1 LHVGGCPQPIA
12 GEARAVLSTITIEVD
27 YGGVTTVTYRNR
39 PAILALACLGA
50 LLITGC
56 ASNPQASHPS
66 PQTSGST
73 PLRGNPSPT
82 ATQSAGP
89 PQRPTAAEGLT
100 LAAAEV
106 FVRHYV
112 ELLNYSYTT
121 GDPEPLLA
129 ASDPG
134 CVGCKG
140 IGDYVRKVNGANG
153 GLTGDYKDTLM
164 NVKEI
169 FRGASGRAGGSATIE
184 SGSYVERATPGA
196 SPLPQTG
203 RTGTMEFTLS
213 SASGS
218 WIMYEME
225 LKE

>member
-1 LHVGGCPQPIA
+1 
-12 GEARAVLSTITIEVD
+12 
-27 YGGVTTVTYRNR
+27 VTYRNR
-39 PAILALACLGA
+39 PAIFALACLGA
-50 LLITGC
+50 VLMTGC
-56 ASNPQASHPS
+56 TPNPAASHPS
-66 PQTSGST
+66 PQPTESTSL
-73 PLRGNPSPT
+73 PGNPSPT

-89 PQRPTAAEGLT
+89 PQRPIAADGLT
-100 LAAAEV
+100 LAAAEA

-112 ELLNYSYTT
+112 ELLNYSYST
-121 GDPEPLLA
+121 GDPGPLLA

-169 FRGASGRAGGSATIE
+169 FRGEAGRAGGSATIK

-203 RTGTMEFTLS
+203 RTGTMQFTLS
-213 SASGS
+213 SAAGR
-218 WIMYEME
+218 WVMYEME